1 MAEFHILT
9 KEGVNYVEVLMNNET
24 VRTESGA
31 MRYVLGR
38 IEMQS
43 KAPSVGGFLKAAFT
57 GESVF
62 RPTYTGTGKLVLE
75 PTLMS
80 FYQLDLMND
89 KLVLDRG
96 AYWCSDGNIEVSAIA
111 NKVGAAV
118 LSGEGMF
125 QTTVAGTGKVLICI
139 PGPVEIIDLN
149 NDRLVVDGTFA
160 VARSAS
166 LNFKVEK
173 STKSLFGTMTSGEGL
188 VNVFEGTGR
197 VWLCP
202 VPNLYVM
209 LQNMIVS
216 CIPTQTSSG

>member
-1 MAEFHILT
+1 MAEFHILN
-9 KEGVNYVEVLMNNET
+9 KEGVNYVEVLMNNEM

-31 MRYVLGR
+31 MRYMLGR
-38 IEMQS
+38 LEMES
-43 KAPSVGGFLKAAFT
+43 KAPSVGGFFKAAVT
-57 GESVF
+57 GQSVF
-62 RPTYTGTGKLVLE
+62 RPTYKGTGKLVLE
-75 PTLMS
+75 PTLYS
-80 FYQLDLMND
+80 FFELNLMND

-96 AYWCSDGNIEVSAIA
+96 AYWCSDGAIDVSAQA
-111 NKVGAAV
+111 NKAGAAI
-118 LSGEGMF
+118 LSGEGLF
-125 QTTVAGTGKVLICI
+125 QTTVAGTGKVIISI
-139 PGPVEIIDLN
+139 PGPVEILDLN

-209 LQNMIVS
+209 MQSMMLSM
-216 CIPTQTSSG
+216 IPTQTSG